1 MKKNAVIFLFSLILF
16 FLVESKVYPGYVE
29 IDVNRKNIKIKD
41 ISFGENGISGNFNYQ
56 IDKEDGR
63 IIFLIKRKNLKLGG
77 KELKNVQVNLEKKGN
92 ILFFNEIKSSRF
104 SGTGTVDLKEE
115 KILFNFSGT
124 WQENLEYFKGD
135 INLQA
140 KIWGDFDS
148 FLISGNFIVT
158 DGVYEGI
165 SFKKLRCSFVGT
177 PPVFNVT
184 DAKVILHEGS
194 IFELKGN
201 LDIRDSENFFPGAE
215 FLSEKLFVD
224 GWQIFGEEEEVGLK
238 KQIDDKFNVEIDTER
253 EAESGTELRYSL
265 ENDNF
270 LKLRMQEEETIL
282 GLEKKK
288 EF

>member
-1 MKKNAVIFLFSLILF
+1 MKKNAVFFLFSLILL
-16 FLVESKVYPGYVE
+16 FLVENKVYPGYVE
-29 IDVNRKNIKIKD
+29 IDLNRKNIKIKD
-41 ISFGENGISGNFNYQ
+41 ISFDENDISGNFKYQ
-56 IDKEDGR
+56 IDKEDGK
-63 IIFLIKRKNLKLGG
+63 IIFLIKGKNLKLGG
-77 KELKNVQVNLEKKGN
+77 KQLKNVRVNLVKKGN

-104 SGTGTVDLKEE
+104 SGRGTVDLKEE
-115 KILFNFSGT
+115 KISFNFDGT
-124 WQENLEYFKGD
+124 WQEDLEHFKGD

-148 FLISGNFIVT
+148 FLVSGNFIVT
-158 DGVYEGI
+158 DGVYEEI
-165 SFKKLRCSFVGT
+165 AFKKLRCSFVGT

-184 DAKVILHEGS
+184 DAKVIFHEGS
-194 IFELKGN
+194 IFELKGD

-215 FLSEKLFVD
+215 FISEKLFVD

-238 KQIDDKFNVEIDTER
+238 KKIDDKFNVEIDTEL

-270 LKLRMQEEETIL
+270 LKLRMQEEKTIL